1 MVKINM
7 YNIFLALYLE
17 CEYIFTCSEKRYN
30 CLLFHVCVCVCIVW
44 EEGKRNCNT
53 EVFWN
58 FHMLDCYQ
66 MFM

>member
-17 CEYIFTCSEKRYN
+17 CEYIFTCSAKGYN
-30 CLLFHVCVCVCIVW
+30 CLLFHVCVCIIW

-53 EVFWN
+53 EALWN
-58 FHMLDCYQ
+58 FHMLDSSQ
-66 MFM
+66 MFI